1 MLDKEKSIIFEQN
14 AHFKSFEYI
23 FRYRFG
29 SFVVMTHFW
38 VVFLISFNL
47 FLEFLQLGH
56 PLVDIAFSVRNL
68 VRVLVVINL
77 LVGVPNW
84 FLICVNLLFIC
95 ALFLVGFF
103 LVLVKIS
110 YLGLDLRQY
119 WWLNPLLIQ
128 IHLHLCFKLF
138 KLNFPLVEFSQSQF
152 KFSLLLL
159 FGLIKKLLRGLLSF
173 LKSLQFFF
181 ELLNV
186 SVPFGVLFDEGIY
199 QRVRFLLLN
208 DRMGVNF
215 L

>member
-1 MLDKEKSIIFEQN
+1 
-14 AHFKSFEYI
+14 
-23 FRYRFG
+23 
-29 SFVVMTHFW
+29 
-38 VVFLISFNL
+38 LIK
-47 FLEFLQLGH
+47 
-56 PLVDIAFSVRNL
+56 VAFSVRNL

-119 WWLNPLLIQ
+119 WWLNPLLVQ
-128 IHLHLCFKLF
+128 IHLHLRFELF
-138 KLNFPLVEFSQSQF
+138 KLNFPLVGFSQFQF
-152 KFSLLLL
+152 KFSFFLL
-159 FGLIKKLLRGLLSF
+159 FRLIKKLLRGLLPC

-181 ELLNV
+181 EFLNV
-186 SVPFGVLFDEGIY
+186 SVPFGVLFDEGID
-199 QRVRFLLLN
+199 QRVGFLLLN
-208 DRMGVNF
+208 DRMRVNF